1 MRAPFCCA
9 AKDDAQPAE
18 GQPSVDNGSEQQVSG
33 WFESK
38 DEAEAKI
45 DDADKTQEQKQ
56 PEPSEQSDEKTTG
69 ASAHVEVN
77 SEADQKVEPAQEPDV
92 EADKKKKQ
100 AKAKAMLAARRLWLF
115 YCFAVELSIMRLDV
129 KSARLIVVCLSCL
142 LEGGCCFSLQ
152 VRERNFQRT
161 ARQERGYK
169 LLNCLCNLRLQQF
182 QSDWKMFLPD

>member
-1 MRAPFCCA
+1 MSCS

-56 PEPSEQSDEKTTG
+56 PEPSEQSDEKAIG
-69 ASAHVEVN
+69 ASAQT
-77 SEADQKVEPAQEPDV
+77 AQKVEPAQKTDV

-100 AKAKAMLAARRLWLF
+100 AKAKAMLGAHICTSAGLNDNV
-115 YCFAVELSIMRLDV
+115 YQTHSAFA
-129 KSARLIVVCLSCL
+129 
-142 LEGGCCFSLQ
+142 GFG
-152 VRERNFQRT
+152 
-161 ARQERGYK
+161 
-169 LLNCLCNLRLQQF
+169 
-182 QSDWKMFLPD
+182 

>member
-1 MRAPFCCA
+1 MTLPERPRFRIRASLCCD

-18 GQPSVDNGSEQQVSG
+18 GQPAENNGSEQQVSG
-33 WFESK
+33 LFESK
-38 DEAEAKI
+38 DNAEAKI

-92 EADKKKKQ
+92 EADKKKRQ
-100 AKAKAMLAARRLWLF
+100 AKAKAMLAALRLWF

-129 KSARLIVVCLSCL
+129 KSARLIVCL
-142 LEGGCCFSLQ
+142 LCCLKGFVAFLC
-152 VRERNFQRT
+152 RLRT
-161 ARQERGYK
+161 ELPTHGTPKARV
-169 LLNCLCNLRLQQF
+169 
-182 QSDWKMFLPD
+182 